1 MFYHVQSNV
10 HVADK
15 DRIWWQAFAAAAI
28 QILREQ
34 SAALQS
40 VTESVRLRR
49 KADLQNSIRRVTP
62 GSLRHHLACVGVTA
76 AADDD
81 LTVLEVTVHTRA
93 LQVRQARSPAGCVLP
108 DRSCGG

>member
-1 MFYHVQSNV
+1 MANVDHV
-10 HVADK
+10 
-15 DRIWWQAFAAAAI
+15 WWQAFAAAAI

-40 VTESVRLRR
+40 VAESVRLRR

-93 LQVRQARSPAGCVLP
+93 VQVRPASSFAWCFA
-108 DRSCGG
+108 

>member
-1 MFYHVQSNV
+1 M
-10 HVADK
+10 
-15 DRIWWQAFAAAAI
+15 WQAFAAAAA
-28 QILREQ
+28 QVLREQ

-40 VTESVRLRR
+40 VAESVHLRR

-93 LQVRQARSPAGCVLP
+93 LQVLP
-108 DRSCGG
+108 ELAPLL